1 MKQSWN
7 TLMEMTGHSDF
18 RVSEVYIPEQGIR
31 ISGDFELPSLAKLS
45 SQEQLFAAAFIK
57 THGSIKLLETNFSIS
72 YPTVKNR
79 LNAIAAKLD
88 TVDVRVSISSPVSSV
103 LDKLETGE
111 IDARQALKEITSC
124 CPLP

>member
-7 TLMEMTGHSDF
+7 TLMEMTGQSDF
-18 RVSEVYIPEQGIR
+18 RVSEVHIPDQHIR

-45 SQEQLFAAAFIK
+45 SQEQLFVAAFIK
-57 THGSIKLLETNFSIS
+57 THGSIKQMETIFSIS

-88 TVDVRVSISSPVSSV
+88 TVDVRVNISSPVSSV
-103 LDKLETGE
+103 LDRLDSGE
-111 IDARQALKEITSC
+111 IDVQQALKEISS
-124 CPLP
+124 

>member
-7 TLMEMTGHSDF
+7 TLMEMTGQSDF
-18 RVSEVYIPEQGIR
+18 RVSEVYIPDKHIS

-45 SQEQLFAAAFIK
+45 SQEQLFVAAFIK
-57 THGSIKLLETNFSIS
+57 THGSIKQMETIFSIS

-88 TVDVRVSISSPVSSV
+88 TVDVRVNISSPVSSV
-103 LDKLETGE
+103 LDKLDSGE
-111 IDARQALKEITSC
+111 IDVQQALKEITS
-124 CPLP
+124 